1 MYNRLASRRVLQT
14 SDISI
19 LGISLLGLFLCVG
32 HIACRTD
39 TASLALSQALRVHGQ
54 VLLSLLWDSLRA
66 GAANIRQLLEAS
78 SLCRMVRA
86 LVGTSAQ
93 CFVLL
98 AAATLS
104 RVVHRLGQAIS
115 QVEEVLWHSDGAQQV
130 CLLVEVIKIAGE

>member
-1 MYNRLASRRVLQT
+1 MYDRLASRRILQT

-19 LGISLLGLFLCVG
+19 LGISLLSLLLCVG
-32 HIACRTD
+32 HTACRTD

-66 GAANIRQLLEAS
+66 GASNIRQLLEAG

-86 LVGTSAQ
+86 LVSTSAQ

-104 RVVHRLGQAIS
+104 RVVHRLG
-115 QVEEVLWHSDGAQQV
+115 
-130 CLLVEVIKIAGE
+130 